1 VNKTSRIPV
10 TPEVLVWARESIS
23 LSTEAAAKRIGVSQ
37 NILTSWEDGSLEP
50 TIAQLR
56 TASEKYKR
64 PLAVLLLS
72 TPPRD
77 FDAMRDFRRQSGDS
91 NPWSPELHGEFRR
104 ALDQREV
111 FLELADDAPD
121 SMPTT
126 VSPPVLATHMN
137 VEIAGNL
144 LREYLELTISEQ
156 LKWKDPYKALNTLI
170 DRVEERGIIVIH
182 AKGVS
187 IDEMRAFSISERPYP
202 VIALNGSDFPR
213 ARVFSLFHE
222 LTHLALSNGGLCD
235 LHEGNGQRHHSAG
248 DGSLEHFCNQVA
260 AAALMP
266 SPELLSQLIVENA
279 TSAYDWNLEELEKLA
294 SRFQVSQEALLLRLV
309 TLDKANWSTYRLRK
323 DELREQYATAAAL
336 RRERRRIKPGGP
348 DFYKTK
354 ARDIG
359 HGYASVVLDAFGGR
373 SITSRDVADFLDIKF
388 GQIERLQ
395 AELR

>member
-1 VNKTSRIPV
+1 MNKTTRIPV

-23 LSTEAAAKRIGVSQ
+23 LSVEAAAKRIGVSQ

-56 TASEKYKR
+56 TAAEKYKR
-64 PLAVLLLS
+64 PLGVLLLS

-77 FDAMRDFRRQSGDS
+77 FDAMRDFRRQSGES

-111 FLELADDAPD
+111 FLELSDNAPD

-126 VSPPVLATHMN
+126 VPPPSLATNMD

-156 LKWKDPYKALNTLI
+156 LKWRDPYKALNTLI

-222 LTHLALSNGGLCD
+222 LTHLALNNGGLCD
-235 LHEGNGQRHHSAG
+235 LHEGNGKRQHSAG

-260 AAALMP
+260 ASALMP
-266 SPELLSQLIVENA
+266 GSEILGQQIVTKA
-279 TSAYDWNLEELEKLA
+279 TSDYEWTLEELEQLA
-294 SRFQVSQEALLLRLV
+294 SRFQVSQEALLLRLID
-309 TLDKANWSTYRLRK
+309 LGKANWSTYRIRRE
-323 DELREQYATAAAL
+323 ELKEQYAAAAAL
-336 RRERRRIKPGGP
+336 RKARRRVKPGGP
-348 DFYKTK
+348 DFYRTK

-373 SITSRDVADFLDIKF
+373 SINSRDVADFLDVKF

>member
-1 VNKTSRIPV
+1 MNKTSRIPV
-10 TPEVLVWARESIS
+10 TPAVLVWARESIS
-23 LSTEAAAKRIGVSQ
+23 LSVEAAAKRVGVSQ
-37 NILTSWEDGSLEP
+37 NILTSWEDGSLDP
-50 TIAQLR
+50 TISQLR
-56 TASEKYKR
+56 TAAEKYKR
-64 PLAVLLLS
+64 PLGVLLLS
-72 TPPRD
+72 TPPKD
-77 FDAMRDFRRQSGDS
+77 FDAMRDFRRQSGQS

-111 FLELADDAPD
+111 FMELAEESPD

-126 VSPPVLATHMN
+126 VPPPSLTTNMDA
-137 VEIAGNL
+137 EIAGNL
-144 LREYLELTISEQ
+144 LRDYLELTISEQ
-156 LKWKDPYKALNTLI
+156 LKWKDPYTALNTLI
-170 DRVEERGIIVIH
+170 DRAEDKGIIVIH

-222 LTHLALSNGGLCD
+222 LTHLALNDGGLCD
-235 LHEGNGQRHHSAG
+235 LHEGNGQRNHSAG

-266 SPELLSQLIVENA
+266 SSELLGQQVVKNA
-279 TSAYDWNLEELEKLA
+279 TAAYQWNLEELDKLA
-294 SRFQVSQEALLLRLV
+294 SRFQVSQEALLLRLI

-323 DELREQYATAAAL
+323 DELQEQYAAAAAL
-336 RRERRRIKPGGP
+336 RREKRKLKPGGP

-373 SITSRDVADFLDIKF
+373 AITSRDVADFLDVKF

-395 AELR
+395 SELR